1 MFYKLFESYIYFVH
15 TTTYNRNSN
24 KNYYKISVERLYYI
38 IKTPTFAVQKFQ

>member
-15 TTTYNRNSN
+15 TTTYNSN